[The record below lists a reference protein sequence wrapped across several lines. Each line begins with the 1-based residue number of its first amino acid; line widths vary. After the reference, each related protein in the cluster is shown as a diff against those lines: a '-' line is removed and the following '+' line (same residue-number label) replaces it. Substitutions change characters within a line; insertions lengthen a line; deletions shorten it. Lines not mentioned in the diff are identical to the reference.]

1 MTMTLEQPAEKTNG
15 NGSGDNVP
23 VKAQAQRREIR
34 AVEDNGPLAYLLD
47 TARYEHTQRIASGM
61 ARASLIP
68 DHLRGLNFE
77 ETLANCFLVVNQSLR
92 WGFDPFAVA
101 PETYAI
107 GGKLAY
113 QGKLIAAVIN
123 ARSNIKGGLKYLFN
137 AATGDDF
144 ALVVYASTLG
154 IPDEAMPLLT
164 ALADRNDKT
173 AIPELQKLDVMAV
186 RLSVGKHKTNNS
198 MWTKDPEQKLIYSG
212 AIRWA
217 RRHRPEVV
225 LGVLTEDDAE
235 RMEASKVE
243 ALAQRPRGLKG
254 LEAKVTN
261 RPVSEGQTL
270 EPTPEALEAARLSE
284 EEALRIL
291 AEKSPS
297 VQQQP
302 PQQEAA
308 DTLPS
313 DNQSTE
319 DGTEGQ
325 QGPAPATPAEC
336 ATAESFM
343 DCINAAG
350 VEHFETPEKLTRWLE
365 GKLMRIQKKG
375 KLDKTTV
382 AWRVTTLNDL
392 RAGKLD

>member
-68 DHLRGLNFE
+68 DHLRGQNFE